1 MIYKDF
7 QETRLS
13 ALGLGCMRLPVV
25 NGNNAEVDEAAT
37 SEMLRYAFENGINY
51 FDTAWGYHQGNSET
65 VMGKLLKEYPR
76 DSFYLASKFP
86 GYDLPNMSK
95 AEEIFE
101 SQLKKCKVDY
111 FDFYLIHN
119 VNEASIESYLD
130 DQTNGVC
137 SYLFEQKH
145 RGRIRHLGFSTHGS
159 VAVMKKFLAAYRNE
173 MEFCQIQ
180 LNWFDWRFQHADEKI
195 ELLRSYDLPVWV
207 MEPLRGG
214 KLAKLDE
221 RDIDDLRRVSP
232 ERTAPS
238 WGFDFLRGIDSV
250 TMILSGMSTM
260 QQLKENVRIF
270 SDYTPLT
277 KTERAAILDKSE
289 EIMAR
294 TSVPCT
300 KCRYCMEKCPKKL
313 DIPTMMELY
322 NEHSSTAEG
331 KGWLAPMV
339 LSSLPKE
346 KLPGLCIACHNC
358 ERVCPQGIH
367 ISEIMKKLS
376 EIQEK

>member
-25 NGNNAEVDEAAT
+25 NGNNAEIDEAAT

-65 VMGKLLKEYPR
+65 IMGKLLKEYPR
-76 DSFYLASKFP
+76 DSFYLALKFP

-119 VNEASIESYLD
+119 VNEASIDAYLD
-130 DQTNGVC
+130 DQTNGVR
-137 SYLFEQKH
+137 SYLFEQTR

-159 VAVMKKFLAAYRNE
+159 VAVMKKFLDAYRNE
-173 MEFCQIQ
+173 MEFFQIQ
-180 LNWFDWRFQHADEKI
+180 LNWFDRRFQHADKKI

-214 KLAKLDE
+214 NWPNWTKGILMICAGLA
-221 RDIDDLRRVSP
+221 
-232 ERTAPS
+232 
-238 WGFDFLRGIDSV
+238 
-250 TMILSGMSTM
+250 
-260 QQLKENVRIF
+260 LKERHHHGALIF
-270 SDYTPLT
+270 
-277 KTERAAILDKSE
+277 
-289 EIMAR
+289 
-294 TSVPCT
+294 CG
-300 KCRYCMEKCPKKL
+300 
-313 DIPTMMELY
+313 EL
-322 NEHSSTAEG
+322 
-331 KGWLAPMV
+331 
-339 LSSLPKE
+339 
-346 KLPGLCIACHNC
+346 I
-358 ERVCPQGIH
+358 R
-367 ISEIMKKLS
+367 
-376 EIQEK
+376 